1 MTKPT
6 TARTGASSRPEAQ
19 PYREGTGFSIRVR
32 YKGSDIYL
40 SGYKSAAAVHKA
52 ARQRRRDI
60 DAHGAPKGRG
70 PDRTT
75 AAQALQDYALAR
87 LPFKKGALQE
97 SVRMNHYLRAAR
109 LDTLVVKPAMAH
121 VVPTAAPKSG
131 QRVEEDKQLR
141 AVHFDITLQPYQSGR
156 EIAPGLHAHRKAQLT
171 KTAGSQKHRAVLATK
186 ALGAI
191 SRQDMQCY
199 MDAMRAEGVAPATM
213 KLEQSMWRVL
223 FKYAFSKWGWASLQ
237 DNPATDLEM
246 PQVDNER
253 TRVMSLQE
261 QALMDASLAECRN
274 RRVAPLVT
282 LLRETAMRSS
292 EPLEQAYW
300 GDVDWARKIL
310 TLGDAK
316 SGKRDVPLSPIAL
329 QALRDLGPGAPQEPI
344 VNISYEALKSSWQR
358 ACKRAG
364 IANLHLHDLRRTA
377 ATRMALKTGNR
388 FLVQA
393 LTGHKT
399 MVMVDRYVNV
409 GADDVVN
416 VMHAEELPVSAA
428 TAAAVVAPDG
438 APPPESSGTPAP
450 AFAAHPS
457 ARVGA
462 TMLTLTPQQLHD
474 LMAQAVAA
482 GLSGM
487 PPALP
492 SAANEVPAA
501 AATGRPSCLGDNVTP
516 IRRAA

>member
-6 TARTGASSRPEAQ
+6 VRTGTSPRPEAQ
-19 PYREGTGFSIRVR
+19 PYLEGTGFSVRVR
-32 YKGSDIYL
+32 YKGNDIYL
-40 SGYKSAAAVHKA
+40 SGYKTAAAVQKA

-60 DAHGAPKGRG
+60 DVYGAPKGRG

-75 AAQALQDYALAR
+75 AAQALQDYALVR
-87 LPFKKGALQE
+87 LRFKKGAVQE
-97 SVRMNHYLRAAR
+97 AVRMNHYLRAAQ
-109 LDTLVVKPAMAH
+109 LDTLVVKPAMAQA
-121 VVPTAAPKSG
+121 VPAAAPRPG
-131 QRVEEDKQLR
+131 QGPHKETSPQ
-141 AVHFDITLQPYQSGR
+141 AVHFEVTLQPYQSER
-156 EIAPGLHAHRKAQLT
+156 TIAPGLHAHRKAQLT

-191 SRQDMQCY
+191 SRQDMQSY

-213 KLEQSMWRVL
+213 KLEQSVWRVL

-253 TRVMSLQE
+253 KRVMSLQE
-261 QALMDASLAECRN
+261 QVLMDASLAECRN
-274 RRVAPLVT
+274 RRVAPMVI
-282 LLRETAMRSS
+282 LLRESAMRSS
-292 EPLEQAYW
+292 EPLEQAFW
-300 GDVDWARKIL
+300 GDVDWPRFIL
-310 TLGDAK
+310 TLRDAK
-316 SGKRDVPLSPIAL
+316 GGKREVALSPVAL
-329 QALRDLGPGAPQEPI
+329 QALHDLGPGAPKEPI

-364 IANLHLHDLRRTA
+364 VANLKLHDLRRTA

-409 GADDVVN
+409 CADDVVK
-416 VMHAEELPVSAA
+416 VMHAEQRSLPVPV
-428 TAAAVVAPDG
+428 AAAVAPDG
-438 APPPESSGTPAP
+438 APFPQAPSLPAQ
-450 AFAAHPS
+450 AFAAPPS
-457 ARVGA
+457 AAVGA
-462 TMLTLTPQQLHD
+462 TTLSLTPQQLHD

-482 GLSGM
+482 GLAGM

-492 SAANEVPAA
+492 PAANQGPVTAA
-501 AATGRPSCLGDNVTP
+501 ARQSSGLGGNVTP